1 MLSRSN
7 TPEIKNLRAF
17 VEAARFESFTQ
28 AAIELDLTQ
37 GAISKQ
43 VRELETQLRVA
54 LFERVKRRIVLTEAG
69 RRFLPEA
76 REVISRLEHAAYDVM
91 ALEGTR
97 QVLSIASLPTF
108 GTRWLIPRL
117 SRFTRLHPGLQINV
131 ASRDQPFDFENE
143 PFDLAIHYG
152 APVWPRAQCSYLCSE
167 QVIPVMSSTLA
178 TSLGLKTLDQRQE
191 LLMSADRPPLLH
203 LTGRPTMW
211 SQWFARQGDTGVN
224 ALQGQRYDQFSFIIS
239 AVLAGLGIALVPTYL
254 IEPELAEGSL
264 CLLARAPMQTAM
276 SYHVAV
282 PLGRAQS
289 ELCLS
294 FQAWLQGEVGNQPT
308 SPPEP
313 APRHDAIADG
323 HITG

>member
-37 GAISKQ
+37 GAVSKQ

-54 LFERVKRRIVLTEAG
+54 LFERFKRRIVLTDAG

-76 REVISRLEHAAYDVM
+76 KGVIERLEHAAYDVM

-97 QVLSIASLPTF
+97 QILSIASLPTF

-117 SRFTRLHPGLQINV
+117 PKFTRARPDLQINV
-131 ASRDQPFDFENE
+131 ASRDLPFDFDTE

-152 APVWPRAQCSYLCSE
+152 APVWPKATCSYLCNE
-167 QVIPVMSSTLA
+167 QVVPVMSSALA
-178 TSLGLKTLDQRQE
+178 GSLGLETLDQRQR
-191 LLMSADRPPLLH
+191 LLSRDDRPPLLH

-211 SQWFARQGDTGVN
+211 SQWFARQQETAGN
-224 ALQGQRYDQFSFIIS
+224 ALQGPRYDQFSFIIS
-239 AVLAGLGIALVPTYL
+239 AVLAGLGIGLVPTYL
-254 IEPELAEGSL
+254 IETELAAGSL

-276 SYHVAV
+276 SYHIAV

-289 ELCLS
+289 ELSLS
-294 FQAWLQGEVGNQPT
+294 FQSWLQGEVGNQNRP
-308 SPPEP
+308 
-313 APRHDAIADG
+313 
-323 HITG
+323 